1 MFDEAMKTIE
11 LILNGEPAGSDDQ
24 ALQGVFESS
33 ITTSSRNDG
42 VDEFAAESQSEV

>member
-24 ALQGVFESS
+24 ALQGRLREL
-33 ITTSSRNDG
+33 DH
-42 VDEFAAESQSEV
+42 DHLQK